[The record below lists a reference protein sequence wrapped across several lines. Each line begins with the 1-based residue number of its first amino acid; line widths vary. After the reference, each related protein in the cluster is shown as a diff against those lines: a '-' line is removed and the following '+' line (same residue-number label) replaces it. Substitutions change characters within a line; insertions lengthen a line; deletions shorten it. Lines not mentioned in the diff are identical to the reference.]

1 MKKYLSLLVFAVI
14 LTGFIVFN
22 QSCKQPAPPKAIV
35 TVVDVNNKPVEGA
48 RVIVKSANS
57 DSAHTVIYLLNEA
70 KPVADTRYTNAEGKV
85 FYDFKYEAIYRVEVT
100 KGKDRENPFVRRG
113 LGVLI
118 LENDK
123 TAEIT
128 IEINDQTVFN

>member
-1 MKKYLSLLVFAVI
+1 MKRYLSISLFLVIV
-14 LTGFIVFN
+14 TGVVLFTF
-22 QSCKQPAPPKAIV
+22 SCKQPTPPKAIV
-35 TVVDVNNKPVEGA
+35 TVVDTENKPVEGA
-48 RVIVKSANS
+48 RVIVKAANS
-57 DSAHTVIYLLNEA
+57 DNSHTVVYLLNEA

-100 KGKDRENPFVRRG
+100 KSKDRTHPFVRRG

-123 TAEIT
+123 TAEVT
-128 IEINDQTVFN
+128 IEINEQTVFN